1 MIIDTEMNNAAID
14 VANSQSGESTVDEQR
29 LRESFARVATYG
41 DDVPLF
47 FYSHLFLAHP
57 ETREMFPV
65 SMAGQRDKL
74 VNALG
79 RIVSDVSNHDTLLP
93 FLRSLGRDHRKFG
106 TVAEHYPAVGAS
118 LIATL
123 KHFSGPS
130 WTEDLAQ
137 DWTEAYGVV
146 TQVMTDAAAE
156 DESRNPA
163 WWDAT
168 VVGHERRTMEVAV
181 LRIAPDVPLRYL
193 PGQSVAVECEARPR
207 VWRFYSM
214 ANAPRHDGTI
224 DFHVRVIDG
233 GVVSYALARRASV
246 GTRLRLGA
254 PVGTL
259 RLNPGSP
266 RSLLL
271 AAGST
276 GLAPLKAIVEQAAG
290 LPEPPRAH
298 LVFGARTAAEL
309 YDLAD
314 LEKMAAQWP
323 WLTVTPAVS
332 GEPGYRGETGTV
344 ADVIARRT
352 RLADCDAYICGS
364 PAMTAATVSRL
375 RSLDMPLNQIY
386 AEDYGWSES

>member
-1 MIIDTEMNNAAID
+1 MPQIFK
-14 VANSQSGESTVDEQR
+14 SGDSAVDEQR
-29 LRESFARVATYG
+29 LKESFARVATYG
-41 DDVPLF
+41 DEVPLF

-65 SMAGQRDKL
+65 SMTGQRDKL
-74 VNALG
+74 LNALG
-79 RIVSDVSNHDTLLP
+79 RIVSDVSNHDSLLP
-93 FLRSLGRDHRKFG
+93 FLRGLGRDHRKFG
-106 TVAEHYPAVGAS
+106 TVADHYPAVGAS

-123 KHFSGPS
+123 RHFSGTS
-130 WTEDLAQ
+130 WTEDLAR
-137 DWTEAYGVV
+137 DWTEAYEVIA
-146 TQVMTDAAAE
+146 QVMTDAAAE
-156 DESRNPA
+156 DETSNPA
-163 WWDAT
+163 WWGAT

-181 LRIAPDVPLRYL
+181 LRVAPDVPLRYL

-233 GVVSYALARRASV
+233 GVVSYALARRVSV
-246 GTRLRLGA
+246 GTRLRLGP

-259 RLNPGSP
+259 QLNTDS
-266 RSLLL
+266 RRNLLL

-290 LPEPPRAH
+290 LLEPPQTH
-298 LVFGARTAAEL
+298 LVFGARSAAEL
-309 YDLAD
+309 YDLAE

-344 ADVIARRT
+344 ADVVGRRV
-352 RLADCDAYICGS
+352 RLADHDAYVCGS
-364 PAMTAATVSRL
+364 PAMTMATVNRVQ
-375 RSLDMPLNQIY
+375 SLGMPRNQIY
-386 AEDYGWSES
+386 VEDYGWSAS